1 MEQSNY
7 ASRSSITLE
16 EWIVV
21 ALCIVAMGAWAVQN
35 FIFIGSSKPSS
46 PFWLQPAAAI
56 MGILG
61 IIRLS
66 TAWQQLWRA
75 IYMIGLLFMA
85 WAANK
90 LLFDLLT
97 ITGTVGDP
105 ETGLP
110 ARIDWPGMIT
120 RLTAFAA
127 AVFLARNALK
137 APAAG
142 SRPPASWYGYAAFIL
157 ALPYPLLRIIWAF
170 GGTLGITSPGAAGEG
185 FEPLII
191 AIPWIL
197 AAILSL
203 LLVSP
208 RKWIP
213 RRLLLFAGWTATA
226 IVASIGPVAFWSGI
240 KMLAS
245 GDNMTKGDIDSW
257 VFLLFY
263 TSWFLW
269 AIAGFAATRSY
280 QLRTKKT
287 GL

>member
-1 MEQSNY
+1 
-7 ASRSSITLE
+7 
-16 EWIVV
+16 
-21 ALCIVAMGAWAVQN
+21 MGAWAVQN